1 MTTRRIVSIISQF
14 CLLLAF
20 GSLVLNAHN
29 LTIGAA
35 EVAALLPFAFL
46 ARHSFMRSET
56 PPSSADPDRQQA
68 SKII

>member
-1 MTTRRIVSIISQF
+1 MTTRRIISIISQF

-29 LTIGAA
+29 LTMGAA
-35 EVAALLPFAFL
+35 EVVALLPFAFL
-46 ARHSFMRSET
+46 ARNSFMRSET
-56 PPSSADPDRQQA
+56 PPPSTDPDRRRP